1 MPDKLIT
8 IARGIHKSFIV
19 AFLVFQKAKSHEK
32 GLLID
37 VIAQIENEGVTS
49 LKSMPDSGEE
59 VTAWKNEISKSSDS
73 LLHLLLQAN

>member
-37 VIAQIENEGVTS
+37 VIGHVENEGVTS

-59 VTAWKNEISKSSDS
+59 VTAWKNEIGKSSGFVLRP
-73 LLHLLLQAN
+73 LLEVN